1 MKYQKGY
8 TSVEI
13 VFAVLFVVG
22 LIGWILNICKLVAA
36 SGTEISDM
44 TIMIVLRAIGVFAA
58 PLGAVLGFL

>member
-22 LIGWILNICKLVAA
+22 LIGWISNICKLVAA

-44 TIMIVLRAIGVFAA
+44 TIMVVLRVIGVFAA